1 MEQGIVIAMGF
12 VGIVGLIAGLVVG
25 SYHRSR
31 TIRQLRRQMRINR
44 RNRILNK
51 DLERDPNA

>member
-12 VGIVGLIAGLVVG
+12 VGLVGLIAGLVVG
-25 SYHRSR
+25 TYHRSR

>member
-12 VGIVGLIAGLVVG
+12 VGLVGLIAGLVVG

-51 DLERDPNA
+51 ESGSDPNA

>member
-12 VGIVGLIAGLVVG
+12 VGLVGLIAGLVVG

>member
-12 VGIVGLIAGLVVG
+12 VGLVGLIAGLVVG
-25 SYHRSR
+25 TYHRSR

-44 RNRILNK
+44 RNRILDK

>member
-12 VGIVGLIAGLVVG
+12 VGLVGLIAGLVVG

-44 RNRILNK
+44 RNRILDK
-51 DLERDPNA
+51 DSGGDPNA

>member
-12 VGIVGLIAGLVVG
+12 VGLVGLIAGLVVG

-44 RNRILNK
+44 RKRILNK

>member
-31 TIRQLRRQMRINR
+31 TIKQLRRQMRTAR
-44 RNRILNK
+44 RK
-51 DLERDPNA
+51 KTTGGSDAE

>member
-1 MEQGIVIAMGF
+1 MEQGIAIAMGF
-12 VGIVGLIAGLVVG
+12 VGLVGLIAGLVVG
-25 SYHRSR
+25 TYHRSR

>member
-12 VGIVGLIAGLVVG
+12 VGLVGLIAGLVVG

-31 TIRQLRRQMRINR
+31 TIKQLRRQMRINR
-44 RNRILNK
+44 KQRILDK
-51 DLERDPNA
+51 DIGSDPNA

>member
-44 RNRILNK
+44 RKRILNK

>member
-31 TIRQLRRQMRINR
+31 TIKQLRRQMRTAR
-44 RNRILNK
+44 RNRAEGRL
-51 DLERDPNA
+51 DAE

>member
-12 VGIVGLIAGLVVG
+12 VGLVGLIAGLVVG

-31 TIRQLRRQMRINR
+31 TIKQLRRQMRINR
-44 RNRILNK
+44 KNRILDK
-51 DLERDPNA
+51 DFGSDPNA

>member
-12 VGIVGLIAGLVVG
+12 VGLVGLIAGLVVG

-44 RNRILNK
+44 RNRILDK